1 MGPTE
6 LLLLRR
12 IIVSYYHG
20 GNEALKEKKNKFNL
34 HFRNII
40 GNLLEIPEQKDTKMN
55 KEKKRISG
63 EYNRVRRCPNCH
75 QNSHWLGQSCLCFQ
89 NQIPP
94 ILL

>member
-1 MGPTE
+1 

-40 GNLLEIPEQKDTKMN
+40 GNLLEIPEQKDTKMI
-55 KEKKRISG
+55 KEKKEYLASTIESEDVQTVIRILIG
-63 EYNRVRRCPNCH
+63 WGRAVYVFKIKYLQYYYN
-75 QNSHWLGQSCLCFQ
+75 L
-89 NQIPP
+89 
-94 ILL
+94 